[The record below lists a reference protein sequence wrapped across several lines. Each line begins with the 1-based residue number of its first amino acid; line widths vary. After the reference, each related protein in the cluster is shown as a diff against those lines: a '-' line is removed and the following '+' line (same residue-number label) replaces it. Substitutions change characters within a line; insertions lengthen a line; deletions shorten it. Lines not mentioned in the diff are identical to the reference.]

1 MFVIR
6 LYCCPVFMGSEQDK
20 TRNNHTIGVKNESP
34 TNLLPSTSSGSVSA

>member
-20 TRNNHTIGVKNESP
+20 TRNNHTTGVENESR
-34 TNLLPSTSSGSVSA
+34 NNILPSTSSGSVSA